1 LVPHF
6 GRAKLLDHRCKKVT
20 FENEQNA
27 FDTETS
33 IITKVASL
41 LNNPILVNKL
51 NLINNNLIFTCKNV

>member
-1 LVPHF
+1 M
-6 GRAKLLDHRCKKVT
+6 T